1 MNKPPVL
8 DLSSLFQDSEDG
20 KEIYESINK
29 FFDVNKYEYDKDG
42 KVTKIVSDVDGKT
55 QLSRKDVINI
65 TSIEIMIQ
73 AFQQHFDYTPLIL
86 KVLIQRWKVNAISLD
101 RKGREEF
108 VKILSSMFRMEVEE
122 EKRQRGMSINR
133 LIGNNR

>member
-1 MNKPPVL
+1 MPKNPVL
-8 DLSSLFQDSEDG
+8 DLSSLFQDSDDG

-42 KVTKIVSDVDGKT
+42 KIKRIIPDVDGKT

-73 AFQQHFDYTPLIL
+73 AFKQHFDYYPLIL
-86 KVLIQRWKVNAISLD
+86 KVLIERWKVNAISMD

-122 EKRQRGMSINR
+122 EKRQSGLSINR
-133 LIGNNR
+133 MLNRQ